1 MCDLTQAA
9 AALDGL
15 CPKAVRILLDRFEE
29 AGVGAYP
36 VGGCVRDALM
46 GRVPHDWDMAVSCP
60 PEETVALCETAGFRV
75 IPTGIAHGTV
85 TVLVPETD
93 GATLPIECTTCRT
106 EGGYSDG
113 RHPDRV
119 CFSERIEDDLSR
131 RDFTVNAMAAARDRT
146 GHFRVLDLFGGLDDL
161 SNGIIRCVGDPETRL
176 REDALRV
183 LRGVRFSVRFGF
195 KPEAGT
201 RAALISCGSGLLRI
215 SGERV
220 REELR
225 GILTSPDPDRGVL
238 LLQELELLPYVV
250 PYPSPDTA
258 GLARRGGFSSLDGFE
273 SRLAAML
280 WGIPGSELTADVH
293 RLRLSGAETRR
304 VCARLSAADWKFNPT
319 MPMSELARR
328 LRARLGEEALPA
340 LSVRQVCDPL
350 PPGFS
355 GLADAVR
362 HSVDACEPVT
372 LGELALG
379 GHDLSALGVPA
390 GVETGRMLA
399 QLLDEVL
406 RDPSR
411 NTPETLAETVRVC
424 VQAHDRFGGGN
435 V

>member
-1 MCDLTQAA
+1 MCDLTRAA
-9 AALDGL
+9 AVLDRL
-15 CPKAVRILLDRFEE
+15 CPTAVRNLLDRFAE

-46 GRVPHDWDMAVSCP
+46 GCVPHDWDMAVTCP
-60 PEETVALCETAGFRV
+60 PEETAALCETAGFRV

-85 TVLVPETD
+85 TVLVPEPD

-131 RDFTVNAMAAARDRT
+131 RDFTVNAMAAERDGT

-161 SNGIIRCVGDPETRL
+161 SKGVIRCVGDPETRL

-183 LRGVRFSVRFGF
+183 LRGIRFSVRLGF
-195 KPEAGT
+195 EPEAGT
-201 RAALISCGSGLLRI
+201 RAALRSCGPGLVRI

-225 GILTSPDPDRGVL
+225 GILMSPDPDRGVMWL
-238 LLQELELLPYVV
+238 YDLELVPYIV
-250 PYPSPDTA
+250 PYPSPDA
-258 GLARRGGFSSLDGFE
+258 GRLAQRGGFSVLDGFE

-280 WGIPGSELTADVH
+280 WGISGSELTADVG
-293 RLRLSGAETRR
+293 RLRLSGTEMRR
-304 VCARLSAADWKFNPT
+304 VRARLSAADWKPDPT
-319 MPMSELARR
+319 MAVPELARR
-328 LRARLGEEALPA
+328 LRARLGDEAWST
-340 LSVRQVCDPL
+340 LSVRQGYEPL
-350 PPGFS
+350 PPELS

-362 HSVDACEPVT
+362 RSAAAREPVT
-372 LGELALG
+372 LGELALS
-379 GHDLSALGVPA
+379 GHDLAALGVPA
-390 GVETGRMLA
+390 GAATGRVLA
-399 QLLDEVL
+399 RLLDEVL

-411 NTPETLAETVRVC
+411 NTPEALAEIVRVC
-424 VQAHDRFGGGN
+424 VQAYGGS